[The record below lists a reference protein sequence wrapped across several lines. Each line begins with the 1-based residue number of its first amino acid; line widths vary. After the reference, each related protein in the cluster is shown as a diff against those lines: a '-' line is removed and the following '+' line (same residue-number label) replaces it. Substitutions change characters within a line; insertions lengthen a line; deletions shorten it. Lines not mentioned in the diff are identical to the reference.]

1 MNGAG
6 SLARRLGVA
15 AVVLLALAACTSEDA
30 AEPEPE
36 PTPAEDPTEEPAE
49 PEPEP
54 DPEAEALAETIAE
67 ITEQVGDLRELE
79 VLEEVAT
86 EVVEPDELAA
96 IVTERDRDA
105 EAIERLAA
113 SSQVLAALRHVPVDA
128 DLERIIDDLQ
138 SASVVGLYDPADG
151 LAYVSGEQLPL
162 SPGAATTAAH
172 EVLHALQDQH
182 FDLSRLD
189 DIPLEDGDA
198 ALAFLSLVE
207 GDAVILEEE
216 WAATHQDEE
225 ERRAAEQEQL
235 DGAADQLAVLDEVPS
250 YVVESF
256 VFPYVAGERFVASL
270 IEDDGYA
277 AVDAALDDPPTTTL
291 EILDPEA
298 YLEGVEVADV
308 EPGAP
313 PADGEEVFAS
323 SFGAFDLLAL
333 FGAAETPEAQAGS
346 ATWPSWRGGALHAWE
361 VDETLVVAAAWRFAE
376 DDPAA
381 TACEAVAAWY
391 RDVATLDEE
400 ADDGADGGATVLEAE
415 RDAIAIRCDGRDVRF
430 ALSED
435 AELAETVTAV
445 E

>member
-67 ITEQVGDLRELE
+67 ITEQVGDLRDLE

-323 SFGAFDLLAL
+323 SF
-333 FGAAETPEAQAGS
+333 
-346 ATWPSWRGGALHAWE
+346 
-361 VDETLVVAAAWRFAE
+361 
-376 DDPAA
+376 
-381 TACEAVAAWY
+381 
-391 RDVATLDEE
+391 
-400 ADDGADGGATVLEAE
+400 
-415 RDAIAIRCDGRDVRF
+415 
-430 ALSED
+430 
-435 AELAETVTAV
+435 
-445 E
+445 